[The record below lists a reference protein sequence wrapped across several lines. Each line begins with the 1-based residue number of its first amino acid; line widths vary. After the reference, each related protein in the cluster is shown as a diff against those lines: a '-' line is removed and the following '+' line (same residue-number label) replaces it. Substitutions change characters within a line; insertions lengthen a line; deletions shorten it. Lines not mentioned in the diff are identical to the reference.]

1 MGKEKL
7 RKTKLILLK
16 DVATRK
22 ADAGMDEKA
31 GRRKAQGWLK
41 GRKTRTIDK
50 HQV

>member
-1 MGKEKL
+1 MAKEKL

-31 GRRKAQGWLK
+31 GRRKARLAK
-41 GRKTRTIDK
+41 REKNKNER
-50 HQV
+50 